1 MTEGFAALAILTVS
15 DHIPRGEKLSSNDR
29 ERKVDDMVELAL
41 SVVVEH
47 HG

>member
-1 MTEGFAALAILTVS
+1 VS
-15 DHIPRGEKLSSNDR
+15 DHIIRGEQLSSADR

-41 SVVVEH
+41 ATVVEH